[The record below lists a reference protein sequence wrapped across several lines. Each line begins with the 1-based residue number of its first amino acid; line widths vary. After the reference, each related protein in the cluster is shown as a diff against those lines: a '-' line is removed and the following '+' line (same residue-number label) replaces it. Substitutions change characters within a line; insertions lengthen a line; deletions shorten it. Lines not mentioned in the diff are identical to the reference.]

1 MMNIFLG
8 SMRNKLITIRSYNR
22 VKNVKSLRSR
32 QDFVRFV
39 LNPPLSLSG
48 QEKPI
53 AKASRLWRLERIA
66 REARSIDNGSFL
78 LKDPRLERFKA
89 ILHVGWG
96 MDAAAETGFDFPRFS
111 RIVADT
117 ADPNYRLL
125 VFEGA
130 GVIGLAASQPRR
142 SALIG
147 LPVPRTFSRDVLA
160 RFIRSIDRQALDMM
174 SHGFGRGLYFKTLT
188 LRSSLK
194 RARSCL
200 PFFHPGSAVKGV
212 GFAFAMV
219 NCQSLPGVFM
229 TADRLKESKDRMEG
243 IECFTD
249 GVVTALS
256 FLEWNFPGLLGTLGS
271 HDITQAAWAK
281 LRSYQE
287 AGGVF
292 LF

>member
-1 MMNIFLG
+1 MNVFLG
-8 SMRNKLITIRSYNR
+8 SVRNKLITIRSYNR
-22 VKNVKSLRSR
+22 VKNIKALRSR
-32 QDFVRFV
+32 EDFVRFV
-39 LNPPLSLSG
+39 LNQSLFPSG

-78 LKDPRLERFKA
+78 LRDPRLERFKP

-96 MDAAAETGFDFPRFS
+96 MDVAAETGFDFPRFS
-111 RIVADT
+111 RIVAKT
-117 ADPNYRLL
+117 ADPKYRLM

-130 GVIGLAASQPRR
+130 GVICLAASQPRR
-142 SALIG
+142 SSLIG
-147 LPVPRTFSRDVLA
+147 LPVPRTFGRNILS
-160 RFIRSIDRQALDMM
+160 RFISGIDRKTLDMM

-194 RARSCL
+194 RALSC
-200 PFFHPGSAVKGV
+200 PSIFHPGPAVKGV

-219 NCQSLPGVFM
+219 NCRSLPDVLF
-229 TADRLKESKDRMEG
+229 TADRLREKKDGLEG
-243 IECFTD
+243 IEGFTD

-256 FLEWNFPGLLGTLGS
+256 FLEWNFPGLLDTLGA
-271 HDITQAAWAK
+271 HDIVQAAWGK

-292 LF
+292 CF